1 MVEAERVVE
10 VEALTVV
17 LSSVTAPVPLVK
29 EMTGEVMVEPE
40 AVLRLAL
47 VASTVS
53 DVPACEL
60 SRVTAEEDWSVTEA
74 VVPALKVNE
83 VALVFVMSI
92 EPLVAVTLRLAVL
105 MLPPLV

>member
-1 MVEAERVVE
+1 MVAADRVVE
-10 VEALTVV
+10 VEASTVV
-17 LSSVTAPVPLVK
+17 LLRVTEPVSLVR
-29 EMTGEVMVEPE
+29 ETTGEVMVEPE

-53 DVPACEL
+53 DVPVCEL

-74 VVPALKVNE
+74 VVPALSVNE
-83 VALVFVMSI
+83 TALVLVISM
-92 EPLVAVTLRLAVL
+92 EPLVAETLKLAVL